1 HVMFMHNG
9 DVDVRFGGFVG
20 LGRTDKSRPI
30 DDPQMNAKGAL
41 VAGSGTNPRGR
52 YAVHFHRTG
61 TAASKPAA
69 IVSGCAVVNSPGWG
83 FVNHSSHVDIDGNVA
98 FNVFGSAFVTE
109 AGDEIGVF
117 RNNFG
122 IRSHATQQY
131 GEDERKKIQD
141 FAFEGDGF
149 WFQGAGITVEDNI
162 AAGQKSSGFIYFT
175 AGLIEEGLGTARFA
189 TANLW
194 KPDIVATIRHL
205 DGKDP
210 KQINDP
216 ATVPVIAV
224 PVKSF

>member
-1 HVMFMHNG
+1 
-9 DVDVRFGGFVG
+9 
-20 LGRTDKSRPI
+20 
-30 DDPQMNAKGAL
+30 
-41 VAGSGTNPRGR
+41 
-52 YAVHFHRTG
+52 
-61 TAASKPAA
+61 
-69 IVSGCAVVNSPGWG
+69 
-83 FVNHSSHVDIDGNVA
+83 
-98 FNVFGSAFVTE
+98 
-109 AGDEIGVF
+109 
-117 RNNFG
+117 
-122 IRSHATQQY
+122 
-131 GEDERKKIQD
+131 QD

-224 PVKSF
+224 PVKSFKRNTAFACGTGFTARFVQPHPNRSAFEDGTVWNCDYGVRVRYTSHLDLRNLRLVGNPRSKSGFPAIAGTLEGEQDIRYEKLRVEGWNVGIHVPEVGH